1 MPDLLIDTN
10 ILVLLVIGTWDRQAV
25 PHHKRTAIFTPADYS
40 RLRREL
46 GRYRRMLTTQGVLTE
61 ASNLMGNRFHERVSR
76 TMIHLCTA
84 WQEVGPAKDVVL
96 QDRGFPRLGFADAS
110 ILASLAEGVVV
121 LTDDVQLY
129 NEVWFRNGEAVN
141 FNHIRRSGKR

>member
-10 ILVLLVIGTWDRQAV
+10 ILVLLVIGTWDRHAV
-25 PHHKRTAIFTPADYS
+25 PHHRRTAIFTTADYS

-46 GRYRRMLTTQGVLTE
+46 AKYRRMLTTQGVLTE
-61 ASNLMGNRFHERVSR
+61 ASNLMGNEFHQRVAP
-76 TMIHLCTA
+76 TMVQLCIA
-84 WQEVGPAKDVVL
+84 WEEVGPAKEVVL

-110 ILASLAEGVVV
+110 ILASLVEGLVV

-129 NEVWFRNGEAVN
+129 NEVWYRDGEAVN
-141 FNHIRRSGKR
+141 FNHLRRSGRR